1 MLIFAY
7 GDDSFRVAEKVK
19 QLKDAFKIKFD
30 STGLNTAEFPTG
42 DKTKL
47 EVGEVMGAVRSL
59 PFLGTKRMVVIRDL
73 IANTKKVDM
82 SVWEQGFK
90 QAPDSTIVV
99 FWETLEPRELEKKPL
114 FQALKDRVET
124 HVYPFPEL
132 EGSHLQRWISERV
145 KVRGGSVSATA
156 LSALAERVGG
166 DLWAMDH
173 EISKLVAYAGG
184 EEISRAMVDELVPV
198 SFEEKIFELM
208 DAISQKRKADAI
220 RMLHHERAAGSDD
233 HYLLTMLG
241 RQARIL
247 LGARA
252 LLDENPRTTKE
263 TLAAALSVHP
273 FVAQKALAQAKGFS
287 LSQLKTVHDLLFEFD
302 QQLKTG
308 QVSADM
314 AVDLTAVKMMI

>member
-1 MLIFAY
+1 MLIFIY
-7 GDDSFRVAEKVK
+7 GDDTFRVQEKVK
-19 QLKDAFKIKFD
+19 QMKEAFKVKFD
-30 STGLNTAEFPTG
+30 PTGLNTAEYPTQN
-42 DKTKL
+42 KPKL

-59 PFLGTKRMVVIRDL
+59 PFLGTKRMVVVRDL
-73 IANTKKVDM
+73 ISNTKKTDM
-82 SVWEQGFK
+82 DVWEQGFK
-90 QAPDSTIVV
+90 QTPDSTIVV
-99 FWETLEPRELEKKPL
+99 FWEMLEPKELEKKPL

-124 HVYPFPEL
+124 HVFSFPEL
-132 EGSHLQRWISERV
+132 EGAQLQRWVSDRV
-145 KVRGGSVSATA
+145 EARGGSMSVAA

-184 EEISRAMVDELVPV
+184 AEISRTMVDELVPM

-208 DAISQKRKADAI
+208 DAVSQKRKADAI
-220 RMLHHERAAGSDD
+220 RMLHNERLAGSDD

-241 RQARIL
+241 RQVRIL

-252 LLDENPRTTKE
+252 LLDENPRATKE
-263 TLAAALSVHP
+263 TLAAALGIHP

-287 LSQLKTVHDLLFEFD
+287 LAHLKTVHDLLFEFD

-308 QVSADM
+308 QVTADM
-314 AVDLTAVKMMI
+314 AVDLAAVRMMT